1 MKSVPQ
7 IAPVEAA
14 QASSFAE
21 RIPELVRA
29 TGPVSY
35 DFQFGT
41 RPGFFEDFV
50 RASWLTPG
58 TLFSHDTTRVALVEG
73 ELAGIEIGFDGPD
86 FYRLRDALAQVSAR
100 LIEQGRATVP
110 ELRELAVRSAKAS
123 YLNAHIPKRVYYLH
137 ALSVSERFRGRGF
150 GARLLEHA
158 IERARAAGHRALQ
171 LDVLADNPAVRFYES
186 MGLRVLAETR
196 SPELSREHGFPSE
209 LRMEIA
215 F

>member
-1 MKSVPQ
+1 MSD
-7 IAPVEAA
+7 APEIVAVDAA
-14 QASSFAE
+14 LAARFAE
-21 RIPELVRA
+21 RIPALVRA

-35 DFQFGT
+35 DYQFGT
-41 RPGFFEDFV
+41 RPGLFDDFV
-50 RASWLTPG
+50 GGSWRTPD
-58 TLFSHDTTRVALVEG
+58 TLFSHSVARLALADD
-73 ELAGIEIGFDGPD
+73 ELGGLEIGFDGPD

-100 LIEQGRATVP
+100 LVESGRATVA

-123 YLNAHIPKRVYYLH
+123 YLNAHIPRRVYYVH
-137 ALSVSERFRGRGF
+137 ALSVPERFRGRGF

-158 IERARAAGHRALQ
+158 IARARASGHRALQ
-171 LDVLADNPAVRFYES
+171 LDVLADNPAVRFYLS
-186 MGLRVLAETR
+186 MGLTVLAETR

>member
-1 MKSVPQ
+1 MKSAPEIV
-7 IAPVEAA
+7 PVEAA
-14 QASSFAE
+14 LAQRFAPQ
-21 RIPELVRA
+21 IPALVRA

-35 DFQFGT
+35 DYQFGT
-41 RPGFFEDFV
+41 RPGFFDEFI
-50 RASWLTPG
+50 RASWLAPG
-58 TLFSHDTTRVALVEG
+58 TLFSHDTTRVALVDE

-86 FYRLRDALAQVSAR
+86 FYRLRDALADVSAA
-100 LIEQGRATVP
+100 LVANGVTTTP
-110 ELRELAVRSAKAS
+110 ELQALAVRSAKAS
-123 YLNAHIPKRVYYLH
+123 YLNAHIPRRVYYLH
-137 ALSVSERFRGRGF
+137 ALSVPERFRGRGV

-158 IERARAAGHRALQ
+158 LERARGAGQRALQ